1 MTTCIDKNISGRACR
16 NEAIYP
22 DDRCFIHSEYSPYRC
37 RAKGKNGQRCKRQ
50 AIDDTGY
57 CAQCAPQNLS
67 RTPIKPTVQELRRYA
82 HLPPA
87 LLERYERSLDDPNLL
102 AMNQELALVDAR
114 LGQLIAQLT
123 ASVDFENLA
132 DAISDLELS
141 LQRQDTD
148 GFQIALR
155 SIKTMISRGK
165 QEEKVWED
173 ISKTVLLRKSIVDAE
188 RSYMVRAGQMIT
200 MEHAIVMASRLLGL
214 MALHVQDVTALAQ
227 IRNDFAKIIEGEVK
241 RLPEGG

>member
-1 MTTCIDKNISGRACR
+1 
-16 NEAIYP
+16 
-22 DDRCFIHSEYSPYRC
+22 
-37 RAKGKNGQRCKRQ
+37 
-50 AIDDTGY
+50 
-57 CAQCAPQNLS
+57 
-67 RTPIKPTVQELRRYA
+67 
-82 HLPPA
+82 
-87 LLERYERSLDDPNLL
+87 
-102 AMNQELALVDAR
+102 MNQELALIDAR

-123 ASVDFENLA
+123 NSVDFENLTNA
-132 DAISDLELS
+132 LHDLETA

-155 SIKTMISRGK
+155 SMKTMITRGK
-165 QEEKVWED
+165 QEEHIWDD
-173 ISKTVLLRKSIVDAE
+173 ISKTVLLRKNIVDAE

-227 IRNDFAKIIEGEVK
+227 LREDFAQIIEGEVN